1 MNDQTSPKWLK
12 VSLNCPKTVQEAI
25 SDLLGVLSRSGV
37 EQTPVRNGKSTVTG
51 FFRLDQGKSREQIL
65 DLLEK
70 EIAQLFWLYRL
81 TPPEP
86 VCSII
91 DDEDWSTSWQ
101 QFFKPFAII
110 PGLVIK
116 PSWESYEP
124 RPDEQVIE
132 IDPGMA
138 FGTGQHCSTKLALDF
153 IHDCFQDNP
162 PKNVLDVG
170 TGTGILAMATVL
182 FGAEQVV
189 AIDNDSEAVRVA
201 TENIANNNLQHI
213 INTSATEIADIRGS
227 FDLICANIVHDV
239 LVDLAPDIERLL
251 SPGGKLVLAGILRGS
266 QVKNI
271 IDMYREMNINLLTT
285 AYENEWASLLLTAYK
300 SKVYK
305 AP

>member
-12 VSLNCPKTVQEAI
+12 ISLNCPETVLEAI
-25 SDLLGVLSRSGV
+25 SDLIGVVSGSGV
-37 EQTPVRNGKSTVTG
+37 EQTPVRNGKSAVTG

-70 EIAQLFWLYRL
+70 EITPLFQLYTL

-86 VCSII
+86 VCSTIE
-91 DDEDWSTSWQ
+91 DEDWSTSWK

-110 PGLVIK
+110 PGLIIK
-116 PSWESYEP
+116 PSWESYEG

-132 IDPGMA
+132 MDPGMA
-138 FGTGQHCSTKLALDF
+138 FGTGRHGSTKLALGF

-170 TGTGILAMATVL
+170 TGTGILAMAAVL

-189 AIDNDSEAVRVA
+189 AIDNDLEAVRVA
-201 TENIANNNLQHI
+201 TENIANNKLQQKV
-213 INTSATEIADIRGS
+213 NTSATELADISGS

-239 LVDLAPDIERLL
+239 LVDMAPTIARLL
-251 SPGGKLVLAGILRGS
+251 SPGGRLVLAGILRGS
-266 QVKNI
+266 QEENI
-271 IDMYREMNINLLTT
+271 IDIYREMNINLLKT
-285 AYENEWASLLLTAYK
+285 ANEDEWASLLLTA
-300 SKVYK
+300 
-305 AP
+305 AL